1 MKHEIIKQRLPSIS
15 NTMNNKRINFHSAR
29 GSTLVTLLFFMVIAI
44 TVTTGAI
51 AMLVTNSISGAKL
64 QQGSVAYQVAESGL
78 ENAKLR
84 LLRDQNYAG
93 ESLTVGDGTAVI
105 TVSSVGTNYTILS
118 RGTVGNFTRQ
128 IQATASYANN
138 LLTVTSQSE
147 IF

>member
-1 MKHEIIKQRLPSIS
+1 MKHEIIRQRLPSIS
-15 NTMNNKRINFHSAR
+15 KMNKKRINFQYAR

-64 QQGSVAYQVAESGL
+64 QQGSIAYQIAESGI

-93 ESLTVGDGTAVI
+93 EALPVGGGTAVI

-118 RGTVGNFTRQ
+118 RGTVGNFVRQ

-138 LLTVTSQSE
+138 LLTITSQTE